1 MYGQIGD
8 GLTVGR
14 QEITN
19 ITEYF
24 ELNQG
29 VTIEKVLASGAGD
42 NLIASYAYAIDS
54 DGAVY
59 AWGGSAKGL
68 PGINAI
74 SNQPL
79 PTKISN
85 RLTTSVPNVAEVKFG
100 DELVDEID
108 VVGNETVQVI
118 TPPSILSG
126 DVVVA
131 VTDNDGVRVE
141 LAQKYKYINTDSINS
156 DRPNDNSGSTSNGA
170 DSSNDENIDDDNK
183 DNKDNESDDSSN
195 SSSGGD
201 NSDQPDEGN
210 IGDEQLNIEAPN
222 AGANL

>member
-1 MYGQIGD
+1 MSS
-8 GLTVGR
+8 R
-14 QEITN
+14 E
-19 ITEYF
+19 
-24 ELNQG
+24 
-29 VTIEKVLASGAGD
+29 
-42 NLIASYAYAIDS
+42 AIDL
-54 DGAVY
+54 
-59 AWGGSAKGL
+59 K
-68 PGINAI
+68 AI
-74 SNQPL
+74 ML
-79 PTKISN
+79 LDTLCVIDHTLK
-85 RLTTSVPNVAEVKFG
+85 TS
-100 DELVDEID
+100 L
-108 VVGNETVQVI
+108 ETVQVI